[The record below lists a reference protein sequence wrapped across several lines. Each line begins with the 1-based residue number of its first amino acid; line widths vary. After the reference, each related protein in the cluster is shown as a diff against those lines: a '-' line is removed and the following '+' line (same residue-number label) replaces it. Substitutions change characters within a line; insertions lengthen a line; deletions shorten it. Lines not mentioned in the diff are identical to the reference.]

1 MANEKELFASLE
13 AKYRLPQGYLDRLYE
28 IESGRGT
35 NLRSKTSSA
44 KGPFQFT
51 DRTAKAVGLE
61 NPDDLAASADAAA
74 RLAVQNRTVLQQNGV
89 ENPDGKMLYLA
100 HQQGA
105 GGALK
110 LLKAG
115 DEPAD
120 KAVGAKAVT
129 NNGGDKGDTAKG
141 FVEQIFGKYEGANP
155 DTVQPYSAL
164 KTSEPLDQKAP
175 DTLSVL
181 EGPSDIAPVEPST
194 KKSALAI
201 NLLSSA
207 AQNLQPRTAPLLDIP
222 NISKPRMEFAKG
234 GLASLKKSDPPV
246 REEASSPQE
255 RLTKRLNFVPPGMP
269 KGNPKTGMLFPPSII
284 LQSMQA
290 QGISPEGATQALHII
305 GAAAK
310 AGKIKIIQLGNT
322 VFVVT
327 PKPDK
332 SADILINTVEPRML
346 PVRLK
351 GLTNTL
357 KQLGFRKMTTLVK
370 PSEDQQAEV
379 LLKDAGI
386 KHKKVV
392 TQVSLQK
399 GQTEK
404 AFRYEVEV

>member
-13 AKYRLPQGYLDRLYE
+13 AKYRLPQGYLDRLYQV
-28 IESGRGT
+28 ESGRGT
-35 NLRSKTSSA
+35 DLRSKTSSA

-110 LLKAG
+110 LLQGG
-115 DEPAD
+115 DDPA
-120 KAVGAKAVT
+120 KKLVGDKAVT
-129 NNGGDKGDTAKG
+129 NNGGKEDTTAKG

-164 KTSEPLDQKAP
+164 KTSEPLDQKTP

-181 EGPSDIAPVEPST
+181 EGTSDLSPSEPST
-194 KKSALAI
+194 RKSALAI

-207 AQNLQPRTAPLLDIP
+207 AQNLQPKTAPLLDIP
-222 NISKPRMEFAKG
+222 DISKPRMEFAKG
-234 GLASLKKSDPPV
+234 GLAQVKTGVPPIPNSPKS
-246 REEASSPQE
+246 QE
-255 RLTKRLNFVPPGMP
+255 LLEKRLSFVPPGMP
-269 KGNPKTGMLFPPSII
+269 KGDPKTGMLFPPSII

-290 QGISPEGATQALHII
+290 QGISPEGATQALHYI

-310 AGKIKIIQLGNT
+310 AGKIKIVQLGNT
-322 VFVVT
+322 VFIVT

-332 SADILINTVEPRML
+332 SADILINTVEPRQL
-346 PVRLK
+346 ALRLK
-351 GLTNTL
+351 ALRNTL
-357 KQLGFRKMTTLVK
+357 KHIGLRKMTTLVK
-370 PSEDQQAEV
+370 PDEQSKAEI
-379 LLKDAGI
+379 LLDDAGL
-386 KHKKVV
+386 KYKKVP
-392 TQVSLQK
+392 TTVSLQGK
-399 GQTEK
+399 QK
-404 AFRYEVEV
+404 DKVFRYEVEV